1 MNSNLIRHVEIN
13 LAYPLSP
20 PKIKTRED
28 LIIKFGYSNIPAI
41 IKKGIVMAYEHIV
54 FEQENGVATVTLN
67 RPDKLNAWT
76 RTMEREVR
84 NAMEEADKDGDIRV
98 IVLTGAGRGFC
109 AGADMDLLS
118 GIEDGSEKREPGA
131 VYGTEAY
138 NVAIRADFQ
147 TRYSYFPSISKPII
161 GAINGP
167 AAGLGMVISLYCDMR
182 FASREAVFMTAF
194 AKRGLIAEHG
204 ISWMLPRLIGH
215 SAALDLLLSS
225 RKVTAEEALRLGLV
239 NQVHDSEALL
249 PAVMAYANDLAN
261 NVSPRSMAVMKQQV
275 YNAQFQTL
283 NEAVATGNEEMLKS
297 FASEDF
303 KEGVAHFI
311 EKRPANFSGK

>member
-1 MNSNLIRHVEIN
+1 MS
-13 LAYPLSP
+13 
-20 PKIKTRED
+20 
-28 LIIKFGYSNIPAI
+28 
-41 IKKGIVMAYEHIV
+41 YEHIT
-54 FEQENGVATVTLN
+54 FQTQEGVATVTLN

-84 NAMEEADKDGDIRV
+84 DAMDKAEQDSSVRV
-98 IVLTGAGRGFC
+98 IILTGAGRGFC

-118 GIEDGSEKREPGA
+118 GIGDGSEKREPGA
-131 VYGTEAY
+131 VYGTRPY
-138 NVAIRADFQ
+138 NVAVLPDYQ
-147 TRYSYFPSISKPII
+147 TQYSYFPSVSKPIL

-182 FASREAVFMTAF
+182 FASRDAVFMTAF

-204 ISWMLPRLIGH
+204 ISWMLPRLIGP

-239 NQVHDSEALL
+239 NQVYDAEALM
-249 PAVMAYANDLAN
+249 PAVQAYAADLAH
-261 NVSPRSMAVMKQQV
+261 NVSPRSMAVMKRQV
-275 YNAQFQTL
+275 YNAQFQSL
-283 NEAVATGNEEMLKS
+283 SEAVAVGNDEMLKS
-297 FASEDF
+297 FESDDF

-311 EKRPANFSGK
+311 EKRAPNFTGK

>member
-1 MNSNLIRHVEIN
+1 MS
-13 LAYPLSP
+13 
-20 PKIKTRED
+20 
-28 LIIKFGYSNIPAI
+28 
-41 IKKGIVMAYEHIV
+41 YEHIT
-54 FEQENGVATVTLN
+54 FETQEGVATVTLN

-84 NAMEEADKDGDIRV
+84 DAMEKAERDSSVRI

-118 GIEDGSEKREPGA
+118 GIGDGSEKREPRA
-131 VYGTEAY
+131 VYGTRPY
-138 NVAIRADFQ
+138 NVAVLPDYQ
-147 TRYSYFPSISKPII
+147 TQYSYFPSISKPIL

-182 FASREAVFMTAF
+182 FASRDAVFMTAF

-204 ISWMLPRLIGH
+204 ISWMLPRLIGP

-239 NQVHDSEALL
+239 NQVYDADALM
-249 PAVMAYANDLAN
+249 PAVQAYAADLAH
-261 NVSPRSMAVMKQQV
+261 NVSPRSMAVMKRQV
-275 YNAQFQTL
+275 YNAQFQSL
-283 NEAVATGNEEMLKS
+283 SEAVAVGNEEMLKS
-297 FASEDF
+297 FESEDF
-303 KEGVAHFI
+303 KEGVVHFL
-311 EKRPANFSGK
+311 EKRAPNFTGN

>member
-1 MNSNLIRHVEIN
+1 
-13 LAYPLSP
+13 
-20 PKIKTRED
+20 
-28 LIIKFGYSNIPAI
+28 
-41 IKKGIVMAYEHIV
+41 MAYEHIKY
-54 FEQENGVATVTLN
+54 ETEDGVATVTLN

-84 NAMEEADKDGDIRV
+84 DAMETADSDDAVRV
-98 IVLTGAGRGFC
+98 IILTGEGRGFC

-118 GIEDGSEKREPGA
+118 GIEDGSEKREAGA
-131 VYGTEAY
+131 VYGTKAY
-138 NVAIRADFQ
+138 NVSVRSDFQ
-147 TRYSYFPSISKPII
+147 TQYSYFPSIKKPII

-182 FASREAVFMTAF
+182 LASRDAIFMTAF

-225 RKVTAEEALRLGLV
+225 RKVTAEEALQLGLV
-239 NQVHDSEALL
+239 NQVHDAEALM
-249 PAVMAYANDLAN
+249 PAVMAYAADLAQ
-261 NVSPRSMAVMKQQV
+261 NVSPRSMAVMKRQV
-275 YNAQFQTL
+275 YDTQFQSL
-283 NEAVATGNEEMLKS
+283 SEAVATGNEEMIKS

-303 KEGVAHFI
+303 KEGVAHFL
-311 EKRPANFSGK
+311 EKRPAKFTGR

>member
-1 MNSNLIRHVEIN
+1 MTFDH
-13 LAYPLSP
+13 
-20 PKIKTRED
+20 
-28 LIIKFGYSNIPAI
+28 IKFDI
-41 IKKGIVMAYEHIV
+41 E
-54 FEQENGVATVTLN
+54 EGVATITLN

-84 NAMEEADKDGDIRV
+84 DAMESAEGDNAVRV
-98 IVLTGAGRGFC
+98 IILTGEGRGFC

-118 GIEDGSEKREPGA
+118 GIEDGSEKREAGA
-131 VYGTEAY
+131 VYGTKAY
-138 NVAIRADFQ
+138 NVAVRSDFQ
-147 TRYSYFPSISKPII
+147 TQYSYFPSISKPII

-182 FASREAVFMTAF
+182 FASREAIFMTAF

-239 NQVHDSEALL
+239 NAVHDAEALM
-249 PAVMAYANDLAN
+249 PAVKAYAQDLAK
-261 NVSPRSMAVMKQQV
+261 NVSPRSMAVMKRQV
-275 YNAQFQTL
+275 YDAQFQSL
-283 NEAVATGNEEMLKS
+283 SEAVATGNEEMIKS

-303 KEGVAHFI
+303 KEGVAHFL
-311 EKRPANFSGK
+311 EKRPANFTGR

>member
-1 MNSNLIRHVEIN
+1 
-13 LAYPLSP
+13 
-20 PKIKTRED
+20 
-28 LIIKFGYSNIPAI
+28 
-41 IKKGIVMAYEHIV
+41 MAYEHIK
-54 FEQENGVATVTLN
+54 FETEDGVATVTLN

-84 NAMEEADKDGDIRV
+84 DAMETADRDEAVRV
-98 IVLTGAGRGFC
+98 IILTGEGRGFC

-118 GIEDGSEKREPGA
+118 GIEDGSEKREAGS
-131 VYGTEAY
+131 VYGTKAY
-138 NVAIRADFQ
+138 NVSIRSDFQ
-147 TRYSYFPSISKPII
+147 TQYSYFPSIKKPII

-182 FASREAVFMTAF
+182 FASRDAIFMTAF

-225 RKVTAEEALRLGLV
+225 RKVTAEEALQLGLV
-239 NQVHDSEALL
+239 NQVHDAEALM
-249 PAVMAYANDLAN
+249 PTVKAYSADLAQ
-261 NVSPRSMAVMKQQV
+261 NVSPRSMAVMKRQV
-275 YNAQFQTL
+275 YDAQFQSL
-283 NEAVATGNEEMLKS
+283 SEAVATGNEEMIKS

-303 KEGVAHFI
+303 KEGVAHFL
-311 EKRPANFSGK
+311 EKRPAKFTGR

>member
-1 MNSNLIRHVEIN
+1 
-13 LAYPLSP
+13 
-20 PKIKTRED
+20 
-28 LIIKFGYSNIPAI
+28 
-41 IKKGIVMAYEHIV
+41 MAYEHIK
-54 FEQENGVATVTLN
+54 FETEDGVATVTLN

-84 NAMEEADKDGDIRV
+84 DAMETADRDEAVRV
-98 IVLTGAGRGFC
+98 IILTGEGRGFC

-118 GIEDGSEKREPGA
+118 GIEDGSEKREAGS
-131 VYGTEAY
+131 VYGTKAY
-138 NVAIRADFQ
+138 NVSIRSDFQ
-147 TRYSYFPSISKPII
+147 TQYSYFPSIKKPII

-182 FASREAVFMTAF
+182 FASRDAIFMTAF

-225 RKVTAEEALRLGLV
+225 RKVTAEEALQLGLV
-239 NQVHDSEALL
+239 NQVHDAEALM
-249 PAVMAYANDLAN
+249 PAVKAYSADLAQ
-261 NVSPRSMAVMKQQV
+261 NVSPRSMAVMKRQV
-275 YNAQFQTL
+275 YDAQFQSL
-283 NEAVATGNEEMLKS
+283 SEAVATGNEEMIKS

-303 KEGVAHFI
+303 KEGVAHFL
-311 EKRPANFSGK
+311 EKRPAKFTGR